1 MTNSTSLEWRE
12 SKITLANNDSRTI
25 EGLAVPYER
34 ETKLAPG
41 YYETIAADAYQPD
54 GGVGQVKLLWRHGE
68 VIGVGIATSGHD
80 GVTIRARLSQ
90 TSAGDDAYQLVKDC
104 AVDSLSIGFI
114 PLEYEETWDYDDNL
128 HVRQKLIDIKEV
140 SLVPWPAYDEAKV
153 TKVREHNQNQREET
167 SKMDNDMLE
176 AEVMRLR
183 TSVNELRT
191 TMAAPHAAAPSVER
205 RCAAEIVK
213 ALAAGDSQTLE
224 DVNAIQARAWSGTT
238 SAADPVATGPH
249 WVADLTRIYDQPDAL
264 KPLFAVGDLP
274 SEGMRVDHTY
284 LKTNSVTVN
293 KQQTEGDDLVLG
305 KVELQSASTPVGTY
319 GGYTSLSRQTIERA
333 SVNIL
338 QRHLEAMAVAAGAA
352 SRKALAAAWN
362 KGLKDQETSAL
373 VSTKAATALT
383 WADLSALVVDAAA
396 YFAAQNLPL
405 DGLVVNKATFKAL
418 AALTAG
424 DRPLLA
430 VGSDGSNTAGGMNLV
445 GISGDLAGLKIVCD
459 LNAEATNVATVQKCV
474 GGFYTRDA
482 IRIYE
487 SGLVQLQ
494 ATQVINLADNYSIY
508 RYAAYANEIQS
519 GVLPLKLG

>member
-1 MTNSTSLEWRE
+1 MKNSLEWRE

-68 VIGVGIATSGHD
+68 VIGVGTATSGPD
-80 GVTIRARLSQ
+80 GVTIHARLSQ

-114 PLEYEETWDYDDNL
+114 PLEYEETWDDDDSL

-153 TKVREHNQNQREET
+153 TKVREKTQREET
-167 SKMDNDMLE
+167 SKMDNDTLQNE
-176 AEVMRLR
+176 LLRLR
-183 TSVNELRT
+183 ISVNELRT
-191 TMAAPHAAAPSVER
+191 TVAAPQAAPTVDR
-205 RCAAEIVK
+205 RSAAEIVK
-213 ALAAGDSQTLE
+213 ALVAGDSQTLE
-224 DVNAIQARAWSGTT
+224 DVNTIQARAWSGTT

-284 LKTNSVTVN
+284 LKANSVTVN
-293 KQQTEGDDLVLG
+293 KQANEGDDLTLG

-352 SRKALAAAWN
+352 SRKALAATWN

-430 VGSDGSNTAGGMNLV
+430 VGSDGSNTAGAMNLV

-482 IRIYE
+482 IRVYE
-487 SGLVQLQ
+487 SQLVQLQ
-494 ATQVINLADNYSIY
+494 ATQVINLTDNYSVY
-508 RYAAYANEIQS
+508 RYAAYANEIQG

>member
-1 MTNSTSLEWRE
+1 MKNDAIEWRE
-12 SKITLANNDSRTI
+12 YKISLAENEARTI
-25 EGLAVPYER
+25 EGLAVPYEH

-54 GGVGQVKLLWRHGE
+54 GGVGQAKLLWRHGE
-68 VIGVGIATSGHD
+68 VIGAGTATSGPD
-80 GVTIRARLSQ
+80 GVTIQARISQ
-90 TSAGDDAYQLVKDC
+90 TSAGDDAYQLLKDGV
-104 AVDSLSIGFI
+104 VDSLSIGFI
-114 PLEYEETWDYDDNL
+114 PLEYEETWDDDQNL

-140 SLVPWPAYDEAKV
+140 SLVPWPAYDDAKV
-153 TKVREHNQNQREET
+153 TKVREKTQREET
-167 SKMDNDMLE
+167 SKMDNDTLE
-176 AEVMRLR
+176 NELARLR
-183 TSVNELRT
+183 NSVNELRT
-191 TMAAPHAAAPSVER
+191 TVAAPQAAPAVER

-213 ALAAGDSQTLE
+213 ALVAGDSQTLE
-224 DVNAIQARAWSGTT
+224 DVNSIQARAWSGTT
-238 SAADPVATGPH
+238 SAADPIATGPH
-249 WVADLTRIYDQPDAL
+249 WVNDLTRIYDQPDAL

-274 SEGMRVDHTY
+274 AEGMRVDHTY

-293 KQQTEGDDLVLG
+293 KQASEGDDLTLG

-333 SVNIL
+333 SVSIL

-352 SRKALAAAWN
+352 SRKALAAAWA
-362 KGLKDQETSAL
+362 KGLKDQENASL
-373 VSTKAATALT
+373 VSAKAATALT

-396 YFAAQNLPL
+396 YFAKQNLPL
-405 DGLVVNKATFKAL
+405 DGLVVNQPTFKAL

-430 VGSDGSNTAGGMNLV
+430 VGNDGSNTAGGMNLV

-494 ATQVINLADNYSIY
+494 ATQVINLTDNYSIY
-508 RYAAYANEIQS
+508 RYAAYANEIQG

>member
-12 SKITLANNDSRTI
+12 YKIALAENDARTL

-41 YYETIAADAYQPD
+41 YYETIARDAYQPA
-54 GGVGQVKLLWRHGE
+54 GGVGQIKLLWRHGE
-68 VIGVGIATSGHD
+68 VIGAGTATSGHE
-80 GVTIRARLSQ
+80 GVPIQARISQ
-90 TSAGDDAYQLVKDC
+90 TSAGDDAYQLLKDGV
-104 AVDSLSIGFI
+104 VDSLSIGFI
-114 PLEYEETWDYDDNL
+114 PLEYEETWDDDQNL
-128 HVRQKLIDIKEV
+128 HVRQKKIDIKEV

-153 TKVREHNQNQREET
+153 TKVREKTKQREET
-167 SKMDNDMLE
+167 IKMDTVALE
-176 AEVMRLR
+176 NELMRLR
-183 TSVNELRT
+183 TSLNELRT
-191 TMAAPHAAAPSVER
+191 AMAAPRAAASVDR

-213 ALAAGDSQTLE
+213 ALVSGDSQTLE
-224 DVNAIQARAWSGTT
+224 DVNSIQARAWTGTT
-238 SAADPVATGPH
+238 TAADPVATAPH
-249 WVADLTRIYDQPDAL
+249 WVADLTRIYDQLDAL

-274 SEGMRVDHTY
+274 AEGMRVDHTY
-284 LKTNSVTVN
+284 LKLNSITVN
-293 KQQTEGDDLVLG
+293 KQVNEGDDLVLG
-305 KVELQSASTPVGTY
+305 KVELQNASTPVGTY

-333 SVNIL
+333 SVNVL
-338 QRHLEAMAVAAGAA
+338 QRHLEAMAVGAGAA

-362 KGLKDQETSAL
+362 KGLKDQEAASL
-373 VSTKAATALT
+373 VSTKAAAALT

-396 YFAAQNLPL
+396 YFARQNLPL
-405 DGLVVNKATFKAL
+405 DGLVLNMPAFKAL

-430 VGSDGSNTAGGMNLV
+430 VGKDGSNTAGNMSLV

-459 LNAEATNVATVQKCV
+459 LNAEVTNVANIQKCV
-474 GGFYTRDA
+474 GGFYSRDA

-494 ATQVINLADNYSIY
+494 ETRAINLTDNYSVY
-508 RYAAYANEIQS
+508 RYGAYANEIQG

>member
-1 MTNSTSLEWRE
+1 MKNTPSLEWRE
-12 SKITLANNDSRTI
+12 SKIALASDDSRTI

-34 ETKLAPG
+34 ETKLGYG
-41 YYETIAADAYQPD
+41 YYEIIAADAYQPD
-54 GGVGQVKLLWRHGE
+54 GGVGHVKLLWRHGE
-68 VIGVGIATSGHD
+68 VIGVGTATSGPD
-80 GVTIRARLSQ
+80 GVTIHARLSQ

-114 PLEYEETWDYDDNL
+114 PLEYEETWDDEDNL

-153 TKVREHNQNQREET
+153 TKVREHNQNQREEV
-167 SKMDNDMLE
+167 SAMDNDTLE
-176 AEVMRLR
+176 NELARLR
-183 TSVNELRT
+183 NSVNELRT
-191 TMAAPHAAAPSVER
+191 TVAAPHAAPHVER

-213 ALAAGDSQTLE
+213 SLVAGDSRTLE

-238 SAADPVATGPH
+238 SAADPVATSPH

-293 KQQTEGDDLVLG
+293 KQSSEGDDLTLG

-430 VGSDGSNTAGGMNLV
+430 VGNDGSNTAGAVSLV
-445 GISGDLAGLKIVCD
+445 GISGNLAGLKIVCD

-482 IRIYE
+482 IRVYE
-487 SGLVQLQ
+487 SQLVQLQ
-494 ATQVINLADNYSIY
+494 ATQVINLTDNYSIY
-508 RYAAYANEIQS
+508 RYAAYANEIQ
-519 GVLPLKLG
+519 GGILPLKLG

>member
-1 MTNSTSLEWRE
+1 MNNTSLEWRE
-12 SKITLANNDSRTI
+12 YKIALAENDTRTL

-41 YYETIAADAYQPD
+41 YYETIALDAYQPA
-54 GGVGQVKLLWRHGE
+54 GGVGQIKLLWRHDE
-68 VIGVGIATSGHD
+68 VIGAGTATSGHD
-80 GVTIRARLSQ
+80 GVPIQARISQ
-90 TSAGDDAYQLVKDC
+90 TSAGDDAYQLLKDGV
-104 AVDSLSIGFI
+104 VDSLSIGFI
-114 PLEYEETWDYDDNL
+114 PLEYEETWDDDGSL

-153 TKVREHNQNQREET
+153 TKVREKTQREET
-167 SKMDNDMLE
+167 SKMDTSTLE
-176 AEVMRLR
+176 TEVMRLR
-183 TSVNELRT
+183 NSLDELRT
-191 TMAAPHAAAPSVER
+191 TVAAPHAAPHVER

-213 ALAAGDSQTLE
+213 ALVAGDSQTLE

-238 SAADPVATGPH
+238 SAADPIATGPH

-264 KPLFAVGDLP
+264 KSLFAVGDLP
-274 SEGMRVDHTY
+274 AEGMRVDHTY

-293 KQQTEGDDLVLG
+293 KQQTEGDDLTLG

-333 SVNIL
+333 SVSIL

-396 YFAAQNLPL
+396 YFARQNLPL
-405 DGLVVNKATFKAL
+405 DGLVVNQATFKAL

-430 VGSDGSNTAGGMNLV
+430 VGNDGSNTAGAVSLV
-445 GISGDLAGLKIVCD
+445 GISGNLAGLKIVCD

-482 IRIYE
+482 IRVYE
-487 SGLVQLQ
+487 SQLVQLQ
-494 ATQVINLADNYSIY
+494 ATQVINLTDNYSIY
-508 RYAAYANEIQS
+508 RYAAYANEIQ
-519 GVLPLKLG
+519 GGILPLKLG

>member
-68 VIGVGIATSGHD
+68 VIGVGTATSGPD
-80 GVTIRARLSQ
+80 GVTIHARLSQ

-114 PLEYEETWDYDDNL
+114 PLEYEETWDDDQNL

-140 SLVPWPAYDEAKV
+140 SLVPWPAYDDAKV
-153 TKVREHNQNQREET
+153 TKVREHNQEREEAN
-167 SKMDNDMLE
+167 KMDTSTLE
-176 AEVMRLR
+176 TEVMRLR
-183 TSVNELRT
+183 NSLDELRT
-191 TMAAPHAAAPSVER
+191 TVAAPHAAPHVER

-213 ALAAGDSQTLE
+213 ALVAGDDKTLE
-224 DVNAIQARAWSGTT
+224 DVNGIQARAWSGTT
-238 SAADPVATGPH
+238 SAADPIATGPH

-274 SEGMRVDHTY
+274 AEGMRVDHTY

-293 KQQTEGDDLVLG
+293 KQAAEGDDLTLG

-362 KGLKDQETSAL
+362 KGLKDQENASL

-430 VGSDGSNTAGGMNLV
+430 VGSDGSNTAGAVNLV

-459 LNAEATNVATVQKCV
+459 LNAESVNVGNVQKCV

-482 IRIYE
+482 IRVYE
-487 SGLVQLQ
+487 SQLVQLQ
-494 ATQVINLADNYSIY
+494 ATQVINLTDNYSVY
-508 RYAAYANEIQS
+508 RYAAYANEIQG

>member
-1 MTNSTSLEWRE
+1 MNNIEWRE
-12 SKITLANNDSRTI
+12 YKIALASDDSRTL

-34 ETKLAPG
+34 ETKLGTG
-41 YYETIAADAYQPD
+41 YYETIALDAYQPD
-54 GGVGQVKLLWRHGE
+54 GGVGQIKLLWRHDE
-68 VIGVGIATSGHD
+68 VIGAGTAVSSPD
-80 GVTIRARLSQ
+80 GVPIQARISQ
-90 TSAGDDAYQLVKDC
+90 TSAGDDAYQLLKDGV
-104 AVDSLSIGFI
+104 VDSLSIGFI
-114 PLEYEETWDYDDNL
+114 PLEYEETWDDDGNL

-153 TKVREHNQNQREET
+153 TKVREHNQNQREKT
-167 SKMDNDMLE
+167 SKMDKETLEND
-176 AEVMRLR
+176 VMRLR
-183 TSVNELRT
+183 YSLNELRT
-191 TMAAPHAAAPSVER
+191 TMAAPQAAAAVER

-213 ALAAGDSQTLE
+213 ALVSGDSQTLE
-224 DVNAIQARAWSGTT
+224 DVNSIQARAWSGTT

-249 WVADLTRIYDQPDAL
+249 WVNDLTRIYDQPDAL
-264 KPLFAVGDLP
+264 KPLFAVGTLP
-274 SEGMRVDHTY
+274 AEGMRVDHTY

-293 KQQTEGDDLVLG
+293 KQSAEGDDLTLG

-352 SRKALAAAWN
+352 SRKALAAAWA
-362 KGLKDQETSAL
+362 KGLKDQEAAGL

-396 YFAAQNLPL
+396 YFAKQNLPL
-405 DGLVVNKATFKAL
+405 DGLVVNQPTFKAL

-430 VGSDGSNTAGGMNLV
+430 VGNDGSNTAGNVSLV
-445 GISGDLAGLKIVCD
+445 GISGNLAGLKIVCD
-459 LNAEATNVATVQKCV
+459 LNAEATNVANIQKCV
-474 GGFYTRDA
+474 GGFYSRDA

-494 ATQVINLADNYSIY
+494 ATQVINLTDNYSVY
-508 RYAAYANEIQS
+508 RYAAYANEIQ
-519 GVLPLKLG
+519 GGILPLKLG

>member
-1 MTNSTSLEWRE
+1 MKTSLEWRE
-12 SKITLANNDSRTI
+12 YKIALAENDTRTL

-41 YYETIAADAYQPD
+41 YYETIARDAYQPD
-54 GGVGQVKLLWRHGE
+54 GGVGSIKLLWRHGE
-68 VIGVGIATSGHD
+68 VIGAGTATSGHD
-80 GVTIRARLSQ
+80 GVPIQARISQ
-90 TSAGDDAYQLVKDC
+90 TSAGDDAYQLLLDGV
-104 AVDSLSIGFI
+104 VDSLSIGFI
-114 PLEYEETWDYDDNL
+114 PLEYEETWDDDQNL
-128 HVRQKLIDIKEV
+128 HVRQKKIDIKEV
-140 SLVPWPAYDEAKV
+140 SLVPWPAYDDAKV
-153 TKVREHNQNQREET
+153 TKVREHNQEREEAN
-167 SKMDNDMLE
+167 KMDTSALE
-176 AEVMRLR
+176 TEVMRLR
-183 TSVNELRT
+183 TSLNELRT
-191 TMAAPHAAAPSVER
+191 AMAAPHAAASVDR

-213 ALAAGDSQTLE
+213 ALVAGDSQTLE
-224 DVNAIQARAWSGTT
+224 DVNSVQARAWSGTT
-238 SAADPVATGPH
+238 SAADPVVATGPH

-293 KQQTEGDDLVLG
+293 KQSSEGDDLTLG

-333 SVNIL
+333 SVSIL

-494 ATQVINLADNYSIY
+494 ATQVINLTDNYSVY
-508 RYAAYANEIQS
+508 RYAAYANEIQG

>member
-1 MTNSTSLEWRE
+1 MKNTPSLEWRE
-12 SKITLANNDSRTI
+12 SKISLASDDSRTF

-34 ETKLAPG
+34 ETKLGSG

-54 GGVGQVKLLWRHGE
+54 GGVGHVKLLWRHGE
-68 VIGVGIATSGHD
+68 VIGVGTATSGPD
-80 GVTIRARLSQ
+80 GVTIHARLSQ

-114 PLEYEETWDYDDNL
+114 PLEYEETWDDDDNL
-128 HVRQKLIDIKEV
+128 HIRQKLIDIKEV

-153 TKVREHNQNQREET
+153 TKVREKTQREET
-167 SKMDNDMLE
+167 SKMDNDTLQNE
-176 AEVMRLR
+176 LLRLR
-183 TSVNELRT
+183 ISVNELRT
-191 TMAAPHAAAPSVER
+191 TVAAPQAAPSVDR
-205 RCAAEIVK
+205 RSAAEIVK
-213 ALAAGDSQTLE
+213 ALVTGDSQTLE
-224 DVNAIQARAWSGTT
+224 DVNAVQARAWSGTT
-238 SAADPVATGPH
+238 SAADPIATGPH

-274 SEGMRVDHTY
+274 AEGMRVDHTY
-284 LKTNSVTVN
+284 LKANSVTVN
-293 KQQTEGDDLVLG
+293 KQQTEGDDLTLG

-396 YFAAQNLPL
+396 YFARQNLPL
-405 DGLVVNKATFKAL
+405 DGLVVNQPTFKAL

-430 VGSDGSNTAGGMNLV
+430 VGGDGSNTAGNVSLV
-445 GISGDLAGLKIVCD
+445 GISGNLAGLKIVCD

-494 ATQVINLADNYSIY
+494 ATQVINLTDNYSVY
-508 RYAAYANEIQS
+508 RYAAYANEIQG

>member
-1 MTNSTSLEWRE
+1 MKNNGNGLEWRE
-12 SKITLANNDSRTI
+12 SKISLAENETRTI
-25 EGLAVPYER
+25 EGLPVPYER

-68 VIGVGIATSGHD
+68 VIGVGTATSGPA
-80 GVTIRARLSQ
+80 GVTIHARLSQ

-114 PLEYEETWDYDDNL
+114 PLEYEETWDDDDNL
-128 HVRQKLIDIKEV
+128 HVRQKLIDVKEV

-153 TKVREHNQNQREET
+153 TKVREKTQREET
-167 SKMDNDMLE
+167 SKMDNDTLQNE
-176 AEVMRLR
+176 LLRLR
-183 TSVNELRT
+183 ISVNELRT
-191 TMAAPHAAAPSVER
+191 TVAAPQAAPTVDR
-205 RCAAEIVK
+205 RSAAEIIK
-213 ALAAGDSQTLE
+213 ALVAGDSQTLE
-224 DVNAIQARAWSGTT
+224 DVNTIQARAWSGTT
-238 SAADPVATGPH
+238 SAADPIATGPH

-274 SEGMRVDHTY
+274 SEGMRIDHTY

-293 KQQTEGDDLVLG
+293 KQASEGDDLTLG

-362 KGLKDQETSAL
+362 KGLKDQENASL
-373 VSTKAATALT
+373 VSAKAATALT

-396 YFAAQNLPL
+396 YFAKQNLPL
-405 DGLVVNKATFKAL
+405 DGLVVNQPTFKAL

-430 VGSDGSNTAGGMNLV
+430 VGNDGSNTAGGLNLV

-459 LNAEATNVATVQKCV
+459 LNAEATNIANIQKCV

-482 IRIYE
+482 IRVYE
-487 SGLVQLQ
+487 SQLVQLQ
-494 ATQVINLADNYSIY
+494 ATQVINLTDNYSVY
-508 RYAAYANEIQS
+508 RYAAYANEIQG

>member
-12 SKITLANNDSRTI
+12 SKISLASDDSRTI

-34 ETKLAPG
+34 EAKLGSG

-54 GGVGQVKLLWRHGE
+54 GGVGHVKLLWRHGE
-68 VIGVGIATSGHD
+68 VIGVGTATSGPD
-80 GVTIRARLSQ
+80 GVTIHARLSQ

-114 PLEYEETWDYDDNL
+114 PLEYEETWDDDNNL

-153 TKVREHNQNQREET
+153 TKVREKTQREET
-167 SKMDNDMLE
+167 SKMDNDTLQNE
-176 AEVMRLR
+176 LLRLR
-183 TSVNELRT
+183 ISVNELRT
-191 TMAAPHAAAPSVER
+191 TVAAPQAAPSVDR
-205 RCAAEIVK
+205 RSAAEIVK
-213 ALAAGDSQTLE
+213 ALVAGDSQTLE
-224 DVNAIQARAWSGTT
+224 DVNSIQARAWSGTT

-293 KQQTEGDDLVLG
+293 KQASEGDDLTLG

-352 SRKALAAAWN
+352 SRKALAAAWA
-362 KGLKDQETSAL
+362 KGLKDQEAASL

-396 YFAAQNLPL
+396 YFAKQNLPL
-405 DGLVVNKATFKAL
+405 DGLVVNQPTFKAL

-459 LNAEATNVATVQKCV
+459 LNAEVTNVANIQKCI
-474 GGFYTRDA
+474 GGFYSRDA

-494 ATQVINLADNYSIY
+494 ETRAINLTDNYSVY
-508 RYAAYANEIQS
+508 RYAAYANEIQG

>member
-1 MTNSTSLEWRE
+1 MKNTPSLEWRE
-12 SKITLANNDSRTI
+12 SKIALASDDSRTI

-68 VIGVGIATSGHD
+68 VIGVGTATSGPD
-80 GVTIRARLSQ
+80 GVTIHARLSQ

-114 PLEYEETWDYDDNL
+114 PLEYEETWDNDDSL

-153 TKVREHNQNQREET
+153 TKVREHNQREEV
-167 SKMDNDMLE
+167 SAMDNDTLE
-176 AEVMRLR
+176 NELARLR
-183 TSVNELRT
+183 NSVNELRT
-191 TMAAPHAAAPSVER
+191 TMAAPQAAPSVDR
-205 RCAAEIVK
+205 RSAAEIVK
-213 ALAAGDSQTLE
+213 ALVAGDSQTLE
-224 DVNAIQARAWSGTT
+224 DVNSIQARAWSGTT
-238 SAADPVATGPH
+238 SAADPVATGPQ

-293 KQQTEGDDLVLG
+293 KQASEGDDLTLG

-352 SRKALAAAWN
+352 SRKALAAAWA

-396 YFAAQNLPL
+396 YFAKQNLPL
-405 DGLVVNKATFKAL
+405 DGLVVNQPTFKAL

-430 VGSDGSNTAGGMNLV
+430 VGSDGSNTAGNVNLV

-494 ATQVINLADNYSIY
+494 ATQVINLTDNYSIY
-508 RYAAYANEIQS
+508 RYAAYANEIQG

>member
-1 MTNSTSLEWRE
+1 MKNNGNGLEWRE
-12 SKITLANNDSRTI
+12 SKIALASDDSRTI

-68 VIGVGIATSGHD
+68 VIGVGTATSGPD
-80 GVTIRARLSQ
+80 GVTIHARLSQ

-114 PLEYEETWDYDDNL
+114 PLEYEETWDDDDNL

-153 TKVREHNQNQREET
+153 TKVREKTQREET
-167 SKMDNDMLE
+167 SKMDTSTLE
-176 AEVMRLR
+176 TEVMRLR
-183 TSVNELRT
+183 NSLDELRT
-191 TMAAPHAAAPSVER
+191 TVAAPHAAPHVER

-213 ALAAGDSQTLE
+213 ALVAGDSQTLE
-224 DVNAIQARAWSGTT
+224 DVNRIQARAWSGTT
-238 SAADPVATGPH
+238 SAADPIATGPH

-264 KPLFAVGDLP
+264 KSLFAVGDLP
-274 SEGMRVDHTY
+274 AEGMRVDHTY

-293 KQQTEGDDLVLG
+293 KQSSEGDDLTLG

-333 SVNIL
+333 SVSIL

-352 SRKALAAAWN
+352 SRKAVAAAWN
-362 KGLKDQETSAL
+362 KGLKDQETSAMA
-373 VSTKAATALT
+373 SPRAADALT
-383 WADLSALVVDAAA
+383 WGSLVPLIVDAAA
-396 YFAAQNLPL
+396 YFATQNLPL
-405 DGLVVNKATFKAL
+405 DGLVVNKPTFKAL

-430 VGSDGSNTAGGMNLV
+430 VGSDGSNTAGNINLV
-445 GISGDLAGLKIVCD
+445 GISGDLAGLKIICD
-459 LNAEATNVATVQKCV
+459 LNAEATNVANIQKCV
-474 GGFYTRDA
+474 GGFFSRDA

-494 ATQVINLADNYSIY
+494 ATQVINLTDNYGVY
-508 RYAAYANEIQS
+508 RYAAYANEIQ
-519 GVLPLKLG
+519 GGILPLKLG

>member
-1 MTNSTSLEWRE
+1 MKNTPSLEWRE
-12 SKITLANNDSRTI
+12 SKIALASDDSRTI

-34 ETKLAPG
+34 ETKLGSG

-54 GGVGQVKLLWRHGE
+54 GGVGQIKLLWRHGE
-68 VIGVGIATSGHD
+68 VIGVGNATSGPD
-80 GVTIRARLSQ
+80 GVPIQARISQ
-90 TSAGDDAYQLVKDC
+90 TSAGDDAYQLLKDG

-114 PLEYEETWDYDDNL
+114 PLEYEETWDNDNNL
-128 HVRQKLIDIKEV
+128 HVRQKRIDIKEV
-140 SLVPWPAYDEAKV
+140 SLVPWPAYDDAKV
-153 TKVREHNQNQREET
+153 TKVREHNQREEV
-167 SKMDNDMLE
+167 SAMDNDTLE
-176 AEVMRLR
+176 NELARLR
-183 TSVNELRT
+183 NSVNELRT
-191 TMAAPHAAAPSVER
+191 TVAAPQAAPAVER

-213 ALAAGDSQTLE
+213 ALVAGDSQTLE
-224 DVNAIQARAWSGTT
+224 DVNSIQARAWSGTT
-238 SAADPVATGPH
+238 SAADPIATGPH
-249 WVADLTRIYDQPDAL
+249 WVNDLTRIYDQPDAL

-274 SEGMRVDHTY
+274 AEGMRVDHTY

-293 KQQTEGDDLVLG
+293 KQASEGDDLVLG

-362 KGLKDQETSAL
+362 KGLKDQENASL
-373 VSTKAATALT
+373 VSTKAASALT

-396 YFAAQNLPL
+396 YFAKQNLPL
-405 DGLVVNKATFKAL
+405 DGLVVNQATFKAL

-430 VGSDGSNTAGGMNLV
+430 VGNDGSNTAGGMNLV

-459 LNAEATNVATVQKCV
+459 LNAEATNVANIQKCV

-494 ATQVINLADNYSIY
+494 ETRAINLTDNYSVY
-508 RYAAYANEIQS
+508 RYAAYANEIQ
-519 GVLPLKLG
+519 GGLLPLNLG

>member
-1 MTNSTSLEWRE
+1 MKNNGNGLEWRE
-12 SKITLANNDSRTI
+12 SKISLAENETRTI

-34 ETKLAPG
+34 ETKLAPD

-68 VIGVGIATSGHD
+68 VIGAGTATSGPD
-80 GVTIRARLSQ
+80 GVTIHARLSQ
-90 TSAGDDAYQLVKDC
+90 TSAGDDAYQLLKDVV
-104 AVDSLSIGFI
+104 VDSLSIGFI
-114 PLEYEETWDYDDNL
+114 PLEYEETWNDDGSL

-140 SLVPWPAYDEAKV
+140 SLVPWPAYDDAKV
-153 TKVREHNQNQREET
+153 TKVREKTQREET
-167 SKMDNDMLE
+167 SKMDTSTLE
-176 AEVMRLR
+176 TEVMRLR
-183 TSVNELRT
+183 NSLNELRT
-191 TMAAPHAAAPSVER
+191 TMAAPHAAASVER

-238 SAADPVATGPH
+238 SAADPIATGPH

-264 KPLFAVGDLP
+264 KSLFAVGDLP
-274 SEGMRVDHTY
+274 AEGMRVDHTY

-293 KQQTEGDDLVLG
+293 KQSSEGDDLTLG

-430 VGSDGSNTAGGMNLV
+430 VGSDGSNTAGAVNLV

-459 LNAEATNVATVQKCV
+459 LNSEATNVATVQKCV

-482 IRIYE
+482 IRVYE
-487 SGLVQLQ
+487 SQLVQLQ
-494 ATQVINLADNYSIY
+494 ATQVINLTDNYSIY
-508 RYAAYANEIQS
+508 RYAAYANEIQ
-519 GVLPLKLG
+519 GGILPLKLG

>member
-1 MTNSTSLEWRE
+1 MNNIEWRE
-12 SKITLANNDSRTI
+12 SKIALASDDSRTI

-34 ETKLAPG
+34 ETKLGSG

-54 GGVGQVKLLWRHGE
+54 GGVGHVKLLWRHGE
-68 VIGVGIATSGHD
+68 VIGVGTATSGPD
-80 GVTIRARLSQ
+80 GVTIHARLSQ
-90 TSAGDDAYQLVKDC
+90 TSAGEDAYQLVKDC

-114 PLEYEETWDYDDNL
+114 PLEYEETWDDDDNL

-140 SLVPWPAYDEAKV
+140 SLVPWPAYDDAKV
-153 TKVREHNQNQREET
+153 TKVREKTQREET
-167 SKMDNDMLE
+167 SKMDINALE
-176 AEVMRLR
+176 TEVMRLR
-183 TSVNELRT
+183 NSLDELRT
-191 TMAAPHAAAPSVER
+191 TVAAPHAAPHVER

-213 ALAAGDSQTLE
+213 ALVAGDDKTLE
-224 DVNAIQARAWSGTT
+224 DVNGIQARAWSGTT
-238 SAADPVATGPH
+238 SAADPIATGPH

-274 SEGMRVDHTY
+274 AEGMRVDHTY

-293 KQQTEGDDLVLG
+293 KQAAEGDDLTLG

-352 SRKALAAAWN
+352 SRKALAAAWA
-362 KGLKDQETSAL
+362 KGLKDQEAAAL
-373 VSTKAATALT
+373 VSTKVTTALT

-405 DGLVVNKATFKAL
+405 DGLVVNKATFKAM

-430 VGSDGSNTAGGMNLV
+430 VGGDGSNTAGGMNLV
-445 GISGDLAGLKIVCD
+445 GISGDLAGLKITCD
-459 LNAEATNVATVQKCV
+459 LNAEATNVGNVQKCV
-474 GGFYTRDA
+474 GGFFSRDA

-494 ATQVINLADNYSIY
+494 ATQVINLTDNYSVY
-508 RYAAYANEIQS
+508 RYGAYANEIQ
-519 GVLPLKLG
+519 GGILPLKLG

>member
-1 MTNSTSLEWRE
+1 MKNSLEWRE

-68 VIGVGIATSGHD
+68 VIGVGTATSGPD
-80 GVTIRARLSQ
+80 GVTIHARLSQ

-114 PLEYEETWDYDDNL
+114 PLEYEETWDDDDSL

-153 TKVREHNQNQREET
+153 TKVREHNQREEV
-167 SKMDNDMLE
+167 SAMDNDTLE
-176 AEVMRLR
+176 NELARLR
-183 TSVNELRT
+183 NSVNELRT
-191 TMAAPHAAAPSVER
+191 TMAAPHAAASVDR
-205 RCAAEIVK
+205 RSAAEIVK
-213 ALAAGDSQTLE
+213 ALVAGDSQTLE
-224 DVNAIQARAWSGTT
+224 DVNSIQARAWSGTT

-274 SEGMRVDHTY
+274 AEGMRVDHTY

-293 KQQTEGDDLVLG
+293 KQASEGDDLTLG

-362 KGLKDQETSAL
+362 KGLKDQENAAL
-373 VSTKAATALT
+373 ASPRTADTLT
-383 WADLSALVVDAAA
+383 WGSLAALIVDAAA

-430 VGSDGSNTAGGMNLV
+430 VGNDGSNTAGAMNLV

-459 LNAEATNVATVQKCV
+459 LSAEATNVANIQKCV

-494 ATQVINLADNYSIY
+494 ATQVINLTDNYSIY
-508 RYAAYANEIQS
+508 RYAAYANEIQG

>member
-1 MTNSTSLEWRE
+1 MKNTPSLEWRE
-12 SKITLANNDSRTI
+12 SKISLAENETRTI

-68 VIGVGIATSGHD
+68 VIGAGTATSGPD
-80 GVTIRARLSQ
+80 GVTIHARLSQ
-90 TSAGDDAYQLVKDC
+90 TSAGDDAYQLLKDGV
-104 AVDSLSIGFI
+104 VDSLSIGFI
-114 PLEYEETWDYDDNL
+114 PLEYEETWNDDGSL

-140 SLVPWPAYDEAKV
+140 SLVPWPAYDDAKV
-153 TKVREHNQNQREET
+153 TKVREKTQREET
-167 SKMDNDMLE
+167 SKMDTSTLE
-176 AEVMRLR
+176 TEVMRLR
-183 TSVNELRT
+183 NSLDELRT
-191 TMAAPHAAAPSVER
+191 TVAAPHAAPTVDR
-205 RCAAEIVK
+205 RSAAEIVK
-213 ALAAGDSQTLE
+213 ALVAGDGKTLE
-224 DVNAIQARAWSGTT
+224 DVNGIQARAWSGTT
-238 SAADPVATGPH
+238 SAADPIATAPH

-284 LKTNSVTVN
+284 LKLNSITVN
-293 KQQTEGDDLVLG
+293 KQVNEGDDLVLG

-333 SVNIL
+333 SVNVL
-338 QRHLEAMAVAAGAA
+338 QRHLEAMAVGAGAA
-352 SRKALAAAWN
+352 SRKALAAAWA
-362 KGLKDQETSAL
+362 KGLKDQENASL
-373 VSTKAATALT
+373 VSTKAASALT

-405 DGLVVNKATFKAL
+405 DGLVVNKTTFKAL

-430 VGSDGSNTAGGMNLV
+430 VGNDGSNTAGAMNLV

-459 LNAEATNVATVQKCV
+459 LNAEATNVGNVQKCV

-494 ATQVINLADNYSIY
+494 ATQVINLTDNYSVY
-508 RYAAYANEIQS
+508 RYAAYANEIQG

>member
-1 MTNSTSLEWRE
+1 MKNNGNGLEWRE
-12 SKITLANNDSRTI
+12 SKISLAENEARTI

-41 YYETIAADAYQPD
+41 YYETIDADAYQPD
-54 GGVGQVKLLWRHGE
+54 SGVGQVKLLWRHGE
-68 VIGVGIATSGHD
+68 VIGAGTATSGPD
-80 GVTIRARLSQ
+80 GVTIHARLSQ

-114 PLEYEETWDYDDNL
+114 PLEYEETWDDDDSL

-153 TKVREHNQNQREET
+153 TKVREHNQREEV
-167 SKMDNDMLE
+167 SAMDNDTLE
-176 AEVMRLR
+176 NELARLR
-183 TSVNELRT
+183 NSVNELRT
-191 TMAAPHAAAPSVER
+191 TMAAPQAAPSVDR
-205 RCAAEIVK
+205 RSAAEIIK
-213 ALAAGDSQTLE
+213 ALVAGDSQTLE
-224 DVNAIQARAWSGTT
+224 DVNSIQARAWSGTT

-264 KPLFAVGDLP
+264 KSLFAVGELP
-274 SEGMRVDHTY
+274 AEGMRVDHTY

-293 KQQTEGDDLVLG
+293 KQSSEGDDLTLG

-333 SVNIL
+333 SVSIL
-338 QRHLEAMAVAAGAA
+338 QRHLEAMAVAAGSA

-482 IRIYE
+482 IRVYE
-487 SGLVQLQ
+487 SQLVQLQ
-494 ATQVINLADNYSIY
+494 ATQVINLTDNYSVY
-508 RYAAYANEIQS
+508 RYAAYANEIQG

>member
-1 MTNSTSLEWRE
+1 MKNTPSLEWRE
-12 SKITLANNDSRTI
+12 SKITLASDDSRTI

-34 ETKLAPG
+34 ETKLGSG
-41 YYETIAADAYQPD
+41 YYEIIAVDAYQPD
-54 GGVGQVKLLWRHGE
+54 GGVGHVKLLWRHGE
-68 VIGVGIATSGHD
+68 VIGVGTATSGPD
-80 GVTIRARLSQ
+80 GVTIHARLSR

-114 PLEYEETWDYDDNL
+114 PLEYEETWDDDDNL

-140 SLVPWPAYDEAKV
+140 SLVPWPAYDDAKV
-153 TKVREHNQNQREET
+153 TKVREKTQREET
-167 SKMDNDMLE
+167 SKMDTSTLE
-176 AEVMRLR
+176 TEVMRLR
-183 TSVNELRT
+183 NSLDELRT
-191 TMAAPHAAAPSVER
+191 TVAAPHAAPHVER

-213 ALAAGDSQTLE
+213 ALVSGDSQTLE
-224 DVNAIQARAWSGTT
+224 DVNQIQARAWSGTT
-238 SAADPVATGPH
+238 SAADPIATGPH

-284 LKTNSVTVN
+284 LKTNSITVN
-293 KQQTEGDDLVLG
+293 KQTAEGDDLTLG

-373 VSTKAATALT
+373 ASPRAADALT
-383 WADLSALVVDAAA
+383 WGSLVPLIVDAAA

-405 DGLVVNKATFKAL
+405 DGLVVNKATFKTL

-430 VGSDGSNTAGGMNLV
+430 VGSDGSNTAGSMNLV
-445 GISGDLAGLKIVCD
+445 GISGDLAGLKIICD
-459 LNAEATNVATVQKCV
+459 LNAETTNVANIQKCV
-474 GGFYTRDA
+474 GGFFSRDA

-494 ATQVINLADNYSIY
+494 ATQVINLTDNYGVY
-508 RYAAYANEIQS
+508 RYAAYANEIQ
-519 GVLPLKLG
+519 GGILPLKLG

>member
-1 MTNSTSLEWRE
+1 MKNIPSLEWRE
-12 SKITLANNDSRTI
+12 SKIALASDDSRTI
-25 EGLAVPYER
+25 DGLAVPYER
-34 ETKLAPG
+34 ETKLGTG

-54 GGVGQVKLLWRHGE
+54 GGVGQIKLLWRHGE
-68 VIGVGIATSGHD
+68 VIGVGTATSGPD
-80 GVTIRARLSQ
+80 GVTIHARLSQ

-114 PLEYEETWDYDDNL
+114 PLEYEETWDDDDNL

-153 TKVREHNQNQREET
+153 TKVREQTQKKEGN
-167 SKMDNDMLE
+167 KVDNDTLE
-176 AEVMRLR
+176 NELARLR
-183 TSVNELRT
+183 NSVNELRT
-191 TMAAPHAAAPSVER
+191 TVAAPHAAPAVER

-213 ALAAGDSQTLE
+213 ALVAGDSQTLE
-224 DVNAIQARAWSGTT
+224 DVNSIQARAWSGTT
-238 SAADPVATGPH
+238 SAADPIATGPH

-274 SEGMRVDHTY
+274 AEGMRVDHTY

-293 KQQTEGDDLVLG
+293 KQSAEGDDLTLG
-305 KVELQSASTPVGTY
+305 KVELQNASTPVGTY

-333 SVNIL
+333 SVNVL

-352 SRKALAAAWN
+352 SRKALAAAWA
-362 KGLKDQETSAL
+362 KGLKDQEASAL
-373 VSTKAATALT
+373 ASPRAADALT
-383 WADLSALVVDAAA
+383 WGSLVPLIVDAAA
-396 YFAAQNLPL
+396 YFATQNLPL
-405 DGLVVNKATFKAL
+405 DGLVVNKPTFKAL

-430 VGSDGSNTAGGMNLV
+430 VGSDGSNTAGNMNLV

-459 LNAEATNVATVQKCV
+459 LNAEATNVANIQKCV
-474 GGFYTRDA
+474 GGFYSRDA

-494 ATQVINLADNYSIY
+494 ATQVINLTDNYSVY
-508 RYAAYANEIQS
+508 RYAAYANEIQG

>member
-1 MTNSTSLEWRE
+1 MKNNGNGLEWRE
-12 SKITLANNDSRTI
+12 SKISLAENETRTI

-68 VIGVGIATSGHD
+68 VIGAGTATSGPD
-80 GVTIRARLSQ
+80 GVTIHARLSQ
-90 TSAGDDAYQLVKDC
+90 TSAGDDAYQLLKDGV
-104 AVDSLSIGFI
+104 VDSLSIGFI
-114 PLEYEETWDYDDNL
+114 PLEYEETWNDDGSL

-140 SLVPWPAYDEAKV
+140 SLVPWPAYDDAKV
-153 TKVREHNQNQREET
+153 TKVREKTQREET
-167 SKMDNDMLE
+167 SKMDTSTLE
-176 AEVMRLR
+176 TEVMRLR
-183 TSVNELRT
+183 NSLNELRT
-191 TMAAPHAAAPSVER
+191 TMAAPHAAASVER

-238 SAADPVATGPH
+238 SAADPIATGPH

-264 KPLFAVGDLP
+264 KSLFAVGDLP
-274 SEGMRVDHTY
+274 AEGMRVDHTY

-293 KQQTEGDDLVLG
+293 KQSSEGDDLTLG

-494 ATQVINLADNYSIY
+494 ATQVINLTDNYSVY
-508 RYAAYANEIQS
+508 RYAAYANEIQG

>member
-1 MTNSTSLEWRE
+1 MNNTSLEWRE
-12 SKITLANNDSRTI
+12 YKIALAENDTRTL

-34 ETKLAPG
+34 ETKLGSG
-41 YYETIAADAYQPD
+41 YYETIAADAYQPA
-54 GGVGQVKLLWRHGE
+54 GGVGQIKLLWRHDE
-68 VIGVGIATSGHD
+68 VIGAGTATSGHD
-80 GVTIRARLSQ
+80 GVPIQARISQ
-90 TSAGDDAYQLVKDC
+90 TSAGDDAYQLLKDGV
-104 AVDSLSIGFI
+104 VDSLSIGFI
-114 PLEYEETWDYDDNL
+114 PLEYEETWDDDGSL

-140 SLVPWPAYDEAKV
+140 SLVPWPAYDDAKV
-153 TKVREHNQNQREET
+153 TKVREHNQREEV
-167 SKMDNDMLE
+167 SAMDNDTLE
-176 AEVMRLR
+176 NELARLR
-183 TSVNELRT
+183 NSVNELRT
-191 TMAAPHAAAPSVER
+191 TVAAPQAAPTVDR

-213 ALAAGDSQTLE
+213 SLVAGDSQTLE
-224 DVNAIQARAWSGTT
+224 DVNAVQARAWSGTT
-238 SAADPVATGPH
+238 SAADPIATGPH
-249 WVADLTRIYDQPDAL
+249 WVNDLTRIYDQPDAL

-274 SEGMRVDHTY
+274 AEGMRVDHTY

-352 SRKALAAAWN
+352 SRKALAAAWA

-396 YFAAQNLPL
+396 YFAKQNLPL
-405 DGLVVNKATFKAL
+405 DGLVVNQSTFKAL

-430 VGSDGSNTAGGMNLV
+430 VGSDGSNTAGNVSLV
-445 GISGDLAGLKIVCD
+445 GISGNLAGLKIVCD

-494 ATQVINLADNYSIY
+494 ATQVINLTDNYSIY
-508 RYAAYANEIQS
+508 RYAAYANEIQG

>member
-1 MTNSTSLEWRE
+1 MKNLEWRE
-12 SKITLANNDSRTI
+12 SKIALASDDSRTI

-34 ETKLAPG
+34 ETKLGTG
-41 YYETIAADAYQPD
+41 YYETIARDAYRPD

-68 VIGVGIATSGHD
+68 VIGVGTATSDHD
-80 GVTIRARLSQ
+80 GVTIHARLSQ

-114 PLEYEETWDYDDNL
+114 PLEYEETWDDDDNL

-153 TKVREHNQNQREET
+153 TKVREKTQREET
-167 SKMDNDMLE
+167 SKMDNETLQNE
-176 AEVMRLR
+176 LLRLR
-183 TSVNELRT
+183 ISVNELRT
-191 TMAAPHAAAPSVER
+191 TVAAPQAAPTVDR
-205 RCAAEIVK
+205 RSAAEIIK
-213 ALAAGDSQTLE
+213 ALVAGDSQTLE

-238 SAADPVATGPH
+238 SAADPIATGPH

-293 KQQTEGDDLVLG
+293 KQSAEGDDLTLG

-333 SVNIL
+333 SVNVL

-362 KGLKDQETSAL
+362 KGLKDQESASL

-396 YFAAQNLPL
+396 YFAKQNLPL
-405 DGLVVNKATFKAL
+405 DGLVVNMPTFKAL

-430 VGSDGSNTAGGMNLV
+430 VGSDGSNTAGGLNLV

-482 IRIYE
+482 IRVYE
-487 SGLVQLQ
+487 SQLVQLQ
-494 ATQVINLADNYSIY
+494 ATQVINLTDNYSVY
-508 RYAAYANEIQS
+508 RYAAYANEIQG

>member
-1 MTNSTSLEWRE
+1 MKNTPSLEWRE
-12 SKITLANNDSRTI
+12 SKIALASDDSRTI

-34 ETKLAPG
+34 ETKLGSG

-54 GGVGQVKLLWRHGE
+54 GGVGHVKLLWRHGE
-68 VIGVGIATSGHD
+68 VIGVGTATSGPD
-80 GVTIRARLSQ
+80 GVTIHARLSQ

-114 PLEYEETWDYDDNL
+114 PLEYEETWDDDDNL

-140 SLVPWPAYDEAKV
+140 SLVPWPAYDDAKV
-153 TKVREHNQNQREET
+153 TKVREKTQREET
-167 SKMDNDMLE
+167 SKMDNDTLQNE
-176 AEVMRLR
+176 LLRLR
-183 TSVNELRT
+183 ISVNELRT
-191 TMAAPHAAAPSVER
+191 TVAAPQAVPTVDR

-213 ALAAGDSQTLE
+213 ALVAGDSQTLE
-224 DVNAIQARAWSGTT
+224 DVNSIQARAWSGTT

-274 SEGMRVDHTY
+274 AEGMRVDHTY

-293 KQQTEGDDLVLG
+293 KQASEGDDLTLG
-305 KVELQSASTPVGTY
+305 KVELQGASTPVGTY

-352 SRKALAAAWN
+352 SRKALAAAWA
-362 KGLKDQETSAL
+362 KGLKDQEAASL
-373 VSTKAATALT
+373 VSTKAASALT

-459 LNAEATNVATVQKCV
+459 LNAESTNVATVQKCV

-494 ATQVINLADNYSIY
+494 ATQVINLTDNYSIY
-508 RYAAYANEIQS
+508 RYAAYANEIQG

>member
-1 MTNSTSLEWRE
+1 MNNIEWRE
-12 SKITLANNDSRTI
+12 SKIALASDDSRTI

-34 ETKLAPG
+34 ETKLGSG
-41 YYETIAADAYQPD
+41 YYEIIAADAYQPD
-54 GGVGQVKLLWRHGE
+54 GGVGHVKLLWRHGE
-68 VIGVGIATSGHD
+68 VIGVGTATSGPD
-80 GVTIRARLSQ
+80 GVTIHARLSR
-90 TSAGDDAYQLVKDC
+90 TSAGDDAYQLVKDGV
-104 AVDSLSIGFI
+104 VDSLSIGFI
-114 PLEYEETWDYDDNL
+114 PLEYEETWDDDDNL

-140 SLVPWPAYDEAKV
+140 SLVPWPAYDDAKV
-153 TKVREHNQNQREET
+153 TKVREKTQREET
-167 SKMDNDMLE
+167 SKMDTSTLE
-176 AEVMRLR
+176 TEVMRLR
-183 TSVNELRT
+183 NSLDELRT
-191 TMAAPHAAAPSVER
+191 TVAAPPAAPHVER

-213 ALAAGDSQTLE
+213 ALVSGDSQTLE
-224 DVNAIQARAWSGTT
+224 DVNQIQARAWSGTT
-238 SAADPVATGPH
+238 SAADPIATGPH

-284 LKTNSVTVN
+284 LKTNSITVN
-293 KQQTEGDDLVLG
+293 KQTAEGDDLTLG

-373 VSTKAATALT
+373 ASPRAADALT
-383 WADLSALVVDAAA
+383 WGSLVPLIVDAAA
-396 YFAAQNLPL
+396 YFATQNLPL

-430 VGSDGSNTAGGMNLV
+430 VGSNGSNTAGSMNLV
-445 GISGDLAGLKIVCD
+445 GISGDLAGLKIICD
-459 LNAEATNVATVQKCV
+459 LNAETTNVANIQKCV
-474 GGFYTRDA
+474 GGFFSRDA

-494 ATQVINLADNYSIY
+494 ATQVINLTDNYSVY
-508 RYAAYANEIQS
+508 RYAAYANEIQ
-519 GVLPLKLG
+519 GGILPLKLG

>member
-12 SKITLANNDSRTI
+12 SKISLASDDSRTI

-34 ETKLAPG
+34 ETKLGSG

-54 GGVGQVKLLWRHGE
+54 GGVGSIKLLWRHGE
-68 VIGVGIATSGHD
+68 VIGAGTATSGPD
-80 GVTIRARLSQ
+80 GVTIRARLSR

-114 PLEYEETWDYDDNL
+114 PLEYEETWDNDNNL

-140 SLVPWPAYDEAKV
+140 SLVPWPAYDDAKV
-153 TKVREHNQNQREET
+153 TKVRERTKREET
-167 SKMDNDMLE
+167 SKMDTSTLE
-176 AEVMRLR
+176 TEVMRLR

-191 TMAAPHAAAPSVER
+191 TMAAPQAAPTVDR
-205 RCAAEIVK
+205 RSAAEIVK

-224 DVNAIQARAWSGTT
+224 DVNTIQARAWSGTT
-238 SAADPVATGPH
+238 SAADPIATGPH
-249 WVADLTRIYDQPDAL
+249 WVNDLTRIYDQPDAL

-274 SEGMRVDHTY
+274 AEGMRVDHTY

-293 KQQTEGDDLVLG
+293 KQAAEGDDLTLG

-362 KGLKDQETSAL
+362 KGLKDQENASL

-405 DGLVVNKATFKAL
+405 DGLVVNKVTFKAL

-430 VGSDGSNTAGGMNLV
+430 VGSDGSNTAGNVNLV

-459 LNAEATNVATVQKCV
+459 LNAEATNVATIQKCV

-482 IRIYE
+482 IRVYE
-487 SGLVQLQ
+487 SQLVQLQ
-494 ATQVINLADNYSIY
+494 ATQVINLTDNYSVY
-508 RYAAYANEIQS
+508 RYAAYANEIQG

>member
-1 MTNSTSLEWRE
+1 MKNTTSLEWRE
-12 SKITLANNDSRTI
+12 SKIALASDDSRTI

-34 ETKLAPG
+34 ETKLGTG

-54 GGVGQVKLLWRHGE
+54 GGVGQIKLLWRHGE
-68 VIGVGIATSGHD
+68 VIGVGTATSGPD
-80 GVTIRARLSQ
+80 GVTIHARLSQ

-114 PLEYEETWDYDDNL
+114 PLEYEETWDDDGNL

-153 TKVREHNQNQREET
+153 TKVREQTQKKEGN
-167 SKMDNDMLE
+167 KVDNDTLE
-176 AEVMRLR
+176 NELARLR
-183 TSVNELRT
+183 NSVNELRT
-191 TMAAPHAAAPSVER
+191 TVAAPHAAPAVER

-213 ALAAGDSQTLE
+213 ALAAGDAKTLE
-224 DVNAIQARAWSGTT
+224 DVNSIQARAWSGTT
-238 SAADPVATGPH
+238 SAADPIATGPH

-274 SEGMRVDHTY
+274 AEGMRVDHTY

-293 KQQTEGDDLVLG
+293 KQSAEGDDLTLG

-333 SVNIL
+333 SVNVL

-352 SRKALAAAWN
+352 SRKALATAWA
-362 KGLKDQETSAL
+362 KGLKDQEASAL
-373 VSTKAATALT
+373 ASPRAADALT
-383 WADLSALVVDAAA
+383 WGSLVPLIVDAAA
-396 YFAAQNLPL
+396 YFATQNLPL
-405 DGLVVNKATFKAL
+405 DGLVVNKPTFKAL

-430 VGSDGSNTAGGMNLV
+430 VGSDGSNTAGAVNLV

-459 LNAEATNVATVQKCV
+459 LNAEATNVANIQKCV
-474 GGFYTRDA
+474 GGFYSRDA

-494 ATQVINLADNYSIY
+494 ATQVINLTDNYSVY
-508 RYAAYANEIQS
+508 RYAAYANEIQG

>member
-1 MTNSTSLEWRE
+1 MKNTPIEWRE
-12 SKITLANNDSRTI
+12 YKIALAENDTRTL

-34 ETKLAPG
+34 ETKLGTG

-54 GGVGQVKLLWRHGE
+54 GGVGSIKLLWRHGE
-68 VIGVGIATSGHD
+68 VIGAGTATSSAE
-80 GVTIRARLSQ
+80 GVPIQARISQ
-90 TSAGDDAYQLVKDC
+90 TSAGDDAYQLLLDGV
-104 AVDSLSIGFI
+104 VDSLSIGFI
-114 PLEYEETWDYDDNL
+114 PLEYEETWDDDQNL
-128 HVRQKLIDIKEV
+128 HVRQKRIDIKEV
-140 SLVPWPAYDEAKV
+140 SLVPWPAYDDAKV
-153 TKVREHNQNQREET
+153 TKVREHNQEREEAN
-167 SKMDNDMLE
+167 KMDTSALE
-176 AEVMRLR
+176 TEVMRLR
-183 TSVNELRT
+183 TSLNELRT
-191 TMAAPHAAAPSVER
+191 TMAAPHAAASVDR

-213 ALAAGDSQTLE
+213 ALVAGDSQTLE
-224 DVNAIQARAWSGTT
+224 DVNSVQARAWSGTT

-264 KPLFAVGDLP
+264 KSLFAVGDLP
-274 SEGMRVDHTY
+274 AEGMRVDHTY

-293 KQQTEGDDLVLG
+293 KQSAEGDDLTLG

-333 SVNIL
+333 SVSIL

-494 ATQVINLADNYSIY
+494 ATQVINLTDNYSVY
-508 RYAAYANEIQS
+508 RYAAYANEIQG

>member
-1 MTNSTSLEWRE
+1 MKNTPSLEWRE
-12 SKITLANNDSRTI
+12 SKIALASDDSRTI

-34 ETKLAPG
+34 ETKLGTG
-41 YYETIAADAYQPD
+41 YYEIIAADAYQPD
-54 GGVGQVKLLWRHGE
+54 GGVGHVKLLWRHGE
-68 VIGVGIATSGHD
+68 VIGVGTATSGPD
-80 GVTIRARLSQ
+80 GVTIHARLSR

-114 PLEYEETWDYDDNL
+114 PLEYEENWDDDDNL

-140 SLVPWPAYDEAKV
+140 SLVPWPAYDNAKV
-153 TKVREHNQNQREET
+153 TKVREKTQREET
-167 SKMDNDMLE
+167 SKMDTSTLE
-176 AEVMRLR
+176 TEVMRLR
-183 TSVNELRT
+183 NSLDELRT
-191 TMAAPHAAAPSVER
+191 TVAAPHAAPHVER

-213 ALAAGDSQTLE
+213 ALVSGDSQTLE
-224 DVNAIQARAWSGTT
+224 DVNRIQARAWSGTT
-238 SAADPVATGPH
+238 SAADPIATGPH

-284 LKTNSVTVN
+284 LKTNSITVN
-293 KQQTEGDDLVLG
+293 KQTAEGDDLTLG

-373 VSTKAATALT
+373 ASPRAADALT
-383 WADLSALVVDAAA
+383 WGSLVPLIVDAAA

-430 VGSDGSNTAGGMNLV
+430 VGSDGSNTAGNMNLV
-445 GISGDLAGLKIVCD
+445 GISGDLAGLKIICD
-459 LNAEATNVATVQKCV
+459 LNAETTNVANIQKCV
-474 GGFYTRDA
+474 GGFFSRDA

-494 ATQVINLADNYSIY
+494 ATQVINLTDNYSVY
-508 RYAAYANEIQS
+508 RYAAYANEIQ
-519 GVLPLKLG
+519 GGILPLKLG

>member
-1 MTNSTSLEWRE
+1 MKNNGNGLEWRE
-12 SKITLANNDSRTI
+12 SKISLAENETRTI

-34 ETKLAPG
+34 ETKLGTG

-54 GGVGQVKLLWRHGE
+54 GGVGQIKLLWRHGE
-68 VIGVGIATSGHD
+68 VIGVGTATSGPD
-80 GVTIRARLSQ
+80 GVTIHARLSQ
-90 TSAGDDAYQLVKDC
+90 TSAGDDAYQLVKDA

-114 PLEYEETWDYDDNL
+114 PLEYEETWDDDDNL

-153 TKVREHNQNQREET
+153 TKVREKTQREET
-167 SKMDNDMLE
+167 SKMDNDTLQNE
-176 AEVMRLR
+176 LLRLR
-183 TSVNELRT
+183 ISVNEMRT
-191 TMAAPHAAAPSVER
+191 TMAAPQAAPPVDR
-205 RCAAEIVK
+205 RSAAEIVK

-224 DVNAIQARAWSGTT
+224 DVNMIQARAWSGTT
-238 SAADPVATGPH
+238 SAADPIATGPH

-293 KQQTEGDDLVLG
+293 KQASEGDDLVLG

-333 SVNIL
+333 SVNVL

-362 KGLKDQETSAL
+362 KGLKDQETSAMA
-373 VSTKAATALT
+373 SPRAADALT
-383 WADLSALVVDAAA
+383 WGSLVPLIVDAAA
-396 YFAAQNLPL
+396 YFATQNLPL
-405 DGLVVNKATFKAL
+405 DGLVVNKPTFKAL

-430 VGSDGSNTAGGMNLV
+430 VGSDGSNTAGNINLV
-445 GISGDLAGLKIVCD
+445 GISGDLAGLKIICD
-459 LNAEATNVATVQKCV
+459 LNAEATNVANIQKCV
-474 GGFYTRDA
+474 GGFFSRDA

-494 ATQVINLADNYSIY
+494 ATQVINLTDNYSVY
-508 RYAAYANEIQS
+508 RYAAYANEIQ
-519 GVLPLKLG
+519 GGILPLKLG

>member
-1 MTNSTSLEWRE
+1 MKNDAIEWRE
-12 SKITLANNDSRTI
+12 YKISLAENEARTI

-34 ETKLAPG
+34 ETKLGTG
-41 YYETIAADAYQPD
+41 YYETIAADAYQPA
-54 GGVGQVKLLWRHGE
+54 GGVGQIKLLWRHDE
-68 VIGVGIATSGHD
+68 VIGAGTATSGND
-80 GVTIRARLSQ
+80 GVPIQARISQ
-90 TSAGDDAYQLVKDC
+90 TSAGDDAYQLLKDGV
-104 AVDSLSIGFI
+104 VDSLSIGFI
-114 PLEYEETWDYDDNL
+114 PLEYEETWDNDNNL
-128 HVRQKLIDIKEV
+128 HVRQKRIDIKEV
-140 SLVPWPAYDEAKV
+140 SLVPWPAYDDAKV
-153 TKVREHNQNQREET
+153 TKVREHNQREEVNA
-167 SKMDNDMLE
+167 MDNDTLE
-176 AEVMRLR
+176 NELARLR
-183 TSVNELRT
+183 NSVNELRT
-191 TMAAPHAAAPSVER
+191 TVAAPHAAPHVER

-213 ALAAGDSQTLE
+213 ALVAGDDKTLE
-224 DVNAIQARAWSGTT
+224 DVNGIQARAWSGTT
-238 SAADPVATGPH
+238 SAADPIATGPH

-274 SEGMRVDHTY
+274 AEGMRVDHTY

-293 KQQTEGDDLVLG
+293 KQAAEGDDLTLG

-352 SRKALAAAWN
+352 SRKALAAAWA
-362 KGLKDQETSAL
+362 KGLKDQEAAAL

-405 DGLVVNKATFKAL
+405 DGLVVNKATFKAM

-430 VGSDGSNTAGGMNLV
+430 VGGDGSNTAGGMNLV
-445 GISGDLAGLKIVCD
+445 GISGDLAGLKITCD
-459 LNAEATNVATVQKCV
+459 LNAEATNVGNVQKCV
-474 GGFYTRDA
+474 GGFFSRDA

-494 ATQVINLADNYSIY
+494 ATQVINLTDNYSVY
-508 RYAAYANEIQS
+508 RYGAYANEIQ
-519 GVLPLKLG
+519 GGILPLKLG

>member
-1 MTNSTSLEWRE
+1 MKSTSLEWRE
-12 SKITLANNDSRTI
+12 YKIALAENDARTL

-34 ETKLAPG
+34 ETKLGPG
-41 YYETIAADAYQPD
+41 YYETIAADAYQPA
-54 GGVGQVKLLWRHGE
+54 GGVGQIKLLWRHDE
-68 VIGVGIATSGHD
+68 VIGAGTATSSPD
-80 GVTIRARLSQ
+80 GVPIQARISQ
-90 TSAGDDAYQLVKDC
+90 TSAGDDAYQLLKDGV
-104 AVDSLSIGFI
+104 VDSLSIGFI
-114 PLEYEETWDYDDNL
+114 PLEYEETWDDDQNL
-128 HVRQKLIDIKEV
+128 HVRQKKIDIKEV
-140 SLVPWPAYDEAKV
+140 SLVPWPAYDDAKV
-153 TKVREHNQNQREET
+153 TKVREQTQKKEGN
-167 SKMDNDMLE
+167 KVDNDTLE
-176 AEVMRLR
+176 NEVMRLR

-191 TMAAPHAAAPSVER
+191 TISAPQAAAQVDR

-213 ALAAGDSQTLE
+213 ALVSGDSQTLE
-224 DVNAIQARAWSGTT
+224 DVNKIQARAWSGTT
-238 SAADPVATGPH
+238 SAADPVATSPH
-249 WVADLTRIYDQPDAL
+249 WVNDLTRIYDQPDAL

-274 SEGMRVDHTY
+274 AEGMRVDHTY

-293 KQQTEGDDLVLG
+293 KQNNEGDDLTLG

-362 KGLKDQETSAL
+362 KGLKDQEAAAL

-430 VGSDGSNTAGGMNLV
+430 VGNDGSNTVGTVSLV
-445 GISGDLAGLKIVCD
+445 GISGNLAGLKIVCD
-459 LNAEATNVATVQKCV
+459 LPAEATNVANIQKCV

-482 IRIYE
+482 IRVYE
-487 SGLVQLQ
+487 SQLVQLQ
-494 ATQVINLADNYSIY
+494 ATQVINLTDNYSVY
-508 RYAAYANEIQS
+508 RYGAYANEIQ
-519 GVLPLKLG
+519 GGILPLKLG

>member
-12 SKITLANNDSRTI
+12 SKIALASDDSRTI

-34 ETKLAPG
+34 ETKLGSG

-68 VIGVGIATSGHD
+68 VIGVGNATSGPD
-80 GVTIRARLSQ
+80 GVTIHARLSQ

-114 PLEYEETWDYDDNL
+114 PLEYEETWDDDGSL

-140 SLVPWPAYDEAKV
+140 SLVPWPAYDDAKV
-153 TKVREHNQNQREET
+153 TKVREKTQREET
-167 SKMDNDMLE
+167 SKMDTSTLE
-176 AEVMRLR
+176 TEVMRLR
-183 TSVNELRT
+183 NSLDELRT
-191 TMAAPHAAAPSVER
+191 TVAAPHAAPHVER

-213 ALAAGDSQTLE
+213 ALVSGDSQTLE
-224 DVNAIQARAWSGTT
+224 DVNSIQARAWSGTT

-249 WVADLTRIYDQPDAL
+249 WVNDLTRIYDQPDAL

-274 SEGMRVDHTY
+274 AEGMRVDHTY

-293 KQQTEGDDLVLG
+293 KQASEGDDLVLG

-352 SRKALAAAWN
+352 SRKALAAAWA

-373 VSTKAATALT
+373 VSTKAVTALT

-396 YFAAQNLPL
+396 YFARQNLPL
-405 DGLVVNKATFKAL
+405 DGLVVNQATFKAL

-430 VGSDGSNTAGGMNLV
+430 VGNDGSNTAGAVSLV
-445 GISGDLAGLKIVCD
+445 GISGNLAGLKIVCD

-482 IRIYE
+482 IRVYE
-487 SGLVQLQ
+487 SQLVQLQ
-494 ATQVINLADNYSIY
+494 ATQVINLTDNYSIY
-508 RYAAYANEIQS
+508 RYAAYANEIQ
-519 GVLPLKLG
+519 GGILPLKLG

>member
-1 MTNSTSLEWRE
+1 MKNKPSLEWRE
-12 SKITLANNDSRTI
+12 SKIALASNDSRTF

-34 ETKLAPG
+34 ETKLGSG

-54 GGVGQVKLLWRHGE
+54 GGVGQIKLLWRHGE
-68 VIGVGIATSGHD
+68 VIGVGIATSGPD
-80 GVTIRARLSQ
+80 GVAMRARFSR

-114 PLEYEETWDYDDNL
+114 PLEYEETWDNDNNL
-128 HVRQKLIDIKEV
+128 HVRQKRIDIKEV
-140 SLVPWPAYDEAKV
+140 SLVPWPAYDDAKV
-153 TKVREHNQNQREET
+153 TKVREHNQQREET
-167 SKMDNDMLE
+167 SKMDNDTLE
-176 AEVMRLR
+176 TEVMRLR

-191 TMAAPHAAAPSVER
+191 TMAAPQAPPTVDR
-205 RCAAEIVK
+205 RSAAEIVK

-224 DVNAIQARAWSGTT
+224 DVNTIQARAWSGTT
-238 SAADPVATGPH
+238 SAADPIATGPH
-249 WVADLTRIYDQPDAL
+249 WVNDLTRIYEQPDAL

-274 SEGMRVDHTY
+274 AEGMRVDHTY

-293 KQQTEGDDLVLG
+293 KQVNEGDDLTLG

-352 SRKALAAAWN
+352 SRKAVAAAWA
-362 KGLKDQETSAL
+362 KGLKDQESASL
-373 VSTKAATALT
+373 VSTKVASALT

-430 VGSDGSNTAGGMNLV
+430 VGSDGSNTAGAMNLV

-459 LNAEATNVATVQKCV
+459 LNAEATNVATIQKCV

-482 IRIYE
+482 IRVYE
-487 SGLVQLQ
+487 SQLVQLQ
-494 ATQVINLADNYSIY
+494 ATQVINLTDNYSVY
-508 RYAAYANEIQS
+508 RYAAYANEIQG

>member
-1 MTNSTSLEWRE
+1 MKSTSLEWRE
-12 SKITLANNDSRTI
+12 YKVSLASDDSRTL

-34 ETKLAPG
+34 ETKLGAG

-54 GGVGQVKLLWRHGE
+54 GGVGSIKLLWRHGE
-68 VIGVGIATSGHD
+68 VIGAGTAVSSPD
-80 GVTIRARLSQ
+80 GVPIQARISQ
-90 TSAGDDAYQLVKDC
+90 TSAGDDAYQLLKDGV
-104 AVDSLSIGFI
+104 VDSLSIGFI
-114 PLEYEETWDYDDNL
+114 PLEYEETWDDDQNL

-140 SLVPWPAYDEAKV
+140 SLVPWPAYDDAKV
-153 TKVREHNQNQREET
+153 TKVREKTQREET
-167 SKMDNDMLE
+167 SKMDTSTLE
-176 AEVMRLR
+176 TEVMRLR
-183 TSVNELRT
+183 NSLDELRT
-191 TMAAPHAAAPSVER
+191 TVAAPQAAPAVDR

-213 ALAAGDSQTLE
+213 ALVAGDSQTLE
-224 DVNAIQARAWSGTT
+224 DVNGIQARAWSGTT
-238 SAADPVATGPH
+238 SAADPIATGPH
-249 WVADLTRIYDQPDAL
+249 WVNDLTRIYDQPDAL

-274 SEGMRVDHTY
+274 AEGMRVDHTY
-284 LKTNSVTVN
+284 LKTNSVAVN
-293 KQQTEGDDLVLG
+293 KQSAEGDDLTLG

-362 KGLKDQETSAL
+362 KGLKDQEAASL
-373 VSTKAATALT
+373 VSTKAASALT

-430 VGSDGSNTAGGMNLV
+430 VGSDGSNTAGAMNLV

-459 LNAEATNVATVQKCV
+459 LNTEATNVATIQKCV

-482 IRIYE
+482 IRVYE
-487 SGLVQLQ
+487 SQLVQLQ
-494 ATQVINLADNYSIY
+494 ATQVINLTDNYSVY
-508 RYAAYANEIQS
+508 RYAAYANEIQG

>member
-1 MTNSTSLEWRE
+1 MKNTTSLEWRE
-12 SKITLANNDSRTI
+12 SKIALASDDSRTI

-34 ETKLAPG
+34 ETKLEPG
-41 YYETIAADAYQPD
+41 YYETIARDAYQPD
-54 GGVGQVKLLWRHGE
+54 GGVGYVKLFWRHGE
-68 VIGVGIATSGHD
+68 VIGAGTATSGPD
-80 GVTIRARLSQ
+80 GVTIHARLSQ

-114 PLEYEETWDYDDNL
+114 PLEYEETWDDDQNL
-128 HVRQKLIDIKEV
+128 HVRQKRIDIKEV

-153 TKVREHNQNQREET
+153 TKVREKTQREET
-167 SKMDNDMLE
+167 SKMDNDTLQNE
-176 AEVMRLR
+176 LLRLR
-183 TSVNELRT
+183 ISVNELRT
-191 TMAAPHAAAPSVER
+191 TVAAPQAAPSVDR
-205 RCAAEIVK
+205 RSAAEIVK
-213 ALAAGDSQTLE
+213 ALVAGDSQTLE
-224 DVNAIQARAWSGTT
+224 DVNSLQARAWSGTT

-274 SEGMRVDHTY
+274 AEGMRVDHTY

-293 KQQTEGDDLVLG
+293 KQSAEGDDLTLG

-333 SVNIL
+333 SVNVL

-362 KGLKDQETSAL
+362 KGLKDQETSAMA
-373 VSTKAATALT
+373 SPRAADALT
-383 WADLSALVVDAAA
+383 WGSLVPLIVDAAA
-396 YFAAQNLPL
+396 YFATQNLPL
-405 DGLVVNKATFKAL
+405 DGLVVNKPTFKAL

-430 VGSDGSNTAGGMNLV
+430 VGSDGSNTAGNINLV
-445 GISGDLAGLKIVCD
+445 GISGDLAGLKIICD
-459 LNAEATNVATVQKCV
+459 LNAEATNVANIQKCV
-474 GGFYTRDA
+474 GGFFSRDA

-494 ATQVINLADNYSIY
+494 ATQVINLTDNYSVY
-508 RYAAYANEIQS
+508 RYAAYANEIQ
-519 GVLPLKLG
+519 GGILPLKLG